1 MCSDSCSLLQ
11 LLRSESIQCQ
21 LSGSAWHSVLDA
33 VTEVFRLKANI
44 LCELPEITLAMS
56 QKNVQNEI
64 KIEWRT
70 NKILQ
75 IREMHK
81 VTVYP
86 INWKQKKQIERAVDD
101 FWKFRNESKYSKCI
115 EAIQKLVHILLCGY
129 QQKPNLNEDEQRF
142 LRGLSF

>member
-1 MCSDSCSLLQ
+1 MLK
-11 LLRSESIQCQ
+11 SESIQCQ
-21 LSGSAWHSVLDA
+21 LSGSAWHSVLNA
-33 VTEVFRLKANI
+33 VTEVFTLKANI

-75 IREMHK
+75 IREIHK
-81 VTVYP
+81 ATVYP
-86 INWKQKKQIERAVDD
+86 INWKQKKQLERAVDG

-115 EAIQKLVHILLCGY
+115 EAIQQLEHILLCGY
-129 QQKPNLNEDEQRF
+129 
-142 LRGLSF
+142 